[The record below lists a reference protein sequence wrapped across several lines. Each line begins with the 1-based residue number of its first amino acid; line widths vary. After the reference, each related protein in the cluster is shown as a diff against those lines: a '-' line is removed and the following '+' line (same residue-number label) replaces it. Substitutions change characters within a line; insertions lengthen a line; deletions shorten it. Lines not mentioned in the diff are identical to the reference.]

1 MGNSKLI
8 SCTILSPNNSGTRC
22 YNLTRITPHCMVGQM
37 TAKDCGAL
45 FAKSSREASSNYG
58 IGKDGEIGL
67 YVDES
72 KRSWC
77 TSSADNDNRA
87 ITIECASDVYAPY
100 AMNSKVWAS
109 LINLCV
115 DICQRYGKDTLLWLG
130 DKNTSLKY
138 QPKDNELV
146 LTAHRWFAAKSCPG
160 DWLYKRLDTL
170 ADEVTK
176 RLKTTEAIAPAQKE
190 EEKPNTAAA
199 SLITNEETDREK
211 AIWTFLSRK
220 GLNAYAVAGL
230 MGNLYAESALRP
242 NNLQNSFERKLGM
255 SDKGYTTAV
264 NNGSYKNFGDDRAGY
279 GIAQWTWPA
288 RKKNL
293 LKFAKG
299 QGKSIDDL
307 QMQLDFLWQELQGYS
322 KSLAALKEG
331 KSIKAVSDVILLDF
345 EKPADKS
352 NDVKTRRARFG
363 KEIYDRQTS
372 GKTQPAEGTAKEAYA
387 LQFGAFSKPENARK
401 RAKDLENKD
410 ISTEVAKIGSFWKVR
425 SKNRFAT
432 AAEASTVRNQLSEKK
447 INSVIVE
454 V

>member
-8 SCTILSPNNSGTRC
+8 SCTVHSPNNSGTRC
-22 YNLTRITPHCMVGQM
+22 YKLTRITPHCMVGQM
-37 TAKDCGAL
+37 TARACGDL

-87 ITIECASDVYAPY
+87 ITIECASDLKSPY
-100 AMNSKVWAS
+100 AMNSKVWQS

-130 DKNTSLKY
+130 DKTTTLKY

-160 DWLYKRLDTL
+160 DWLYKRLGKL
-170 ADEVTK
+170 ADAVTDK
-176 RLKTTEAIAPAQKE
+176 LQESEKPVQKAE
-190 EEKPNTAAA
+190 EENPNTEAA
-199 SLITNEETDREK
+199 SLINNEEDTRE
-211 AIWTFLSRK
+211 AQIWKFLANK
-220 GLNAYAVAGL
+220 GLNHYAIAGL

-264 NNGSYKNFGDDRAGY
+264 NNGSYKNFAHDGAGY
-279 GIAQWTWPA
+279 GLAQWTWYT
-288 RKKNL
+288 RKQNL
-293 LKFAKG
+293 LNYAKA

-307 QMQLDFLWQELQGYS
+307 QMQLEFLWQELQRYHRS
-322 KSLAALKEG
+322 MAALTAG
-331 KSIKAVSDVILLDF
+331 KSIKAVSDAILTDF
-345 EKPADKS
+345 EKPADQS
-352 NDVKTRRARFG
+352 SAVKNRRADFG
-363 KEIYDRQTS
+363 KEIYDRQT
-372 GKTQPAEGTAKEAYA
+372 GNAEKKEETKKAAYA
-387 LQFGAFSKPENARK
+387 LQIGAFSNKANADK
-401 RAKDLENKD
+401 RVRSLTKKGINAKAE
-410 ISTEVAKIGSFWKVR
+410 KIGSFWKVR
-425 SKNRFAT
+425 YGSYQTAT
-432 AAEASTVRNQLSEKK
+432 EASADRRKLIEMH
-447 INSVIVE
+447 INAVIVE

>member
-8 SCTILSPNNSGTRC
+8 SCTVHSPNNSGTRC
-22 YNLTRITPHCMVGQM
+22 YKLTRITPHCMVGQM
-37 TAKDCGAL
+37 TARACGDL

-87 ITIECASDVYAPY
+87 ITIECASDLKSPY
-100 AMNSKVWAS
+100 AMNSKVWQS

-130 DKNTSLKY
+130 DKTTTLKY

-160 DWLYKRLDTL
+160 DWLYKRLGKL
-170 ADEVTK
+170 ADAVTDK
-176 RLKTTEAIAPAQKE
+176 LQESEKPVQKAE
-190 EEKPNTAAA
+190 EENPNTEAA
-199 SLITNEETDREK
+199 SLINNEEDTRE
-211 AIWTFLSRK
+211 AQIWKFLANK
-220 GLNAYAVAGL
+220 GLNHYAIAGL

-255 SDKGYTTAV
+255 SDKGYATAV
-264 NNGSYKNFGDDRAGY
+264 NNGSYKNFAHDGAGY
-279 GIAQWTWPA
+279 GLAQWTWYT
-288 RKKNL
+288 RKQNL
-293 LKFAKG
+293 LNYAKA

-307 QMQLDFLWQELQGYS
+307 QMQLEFLWQELQGYHRS
-322 KSLAALKEG
+322 MAALTAG
-331 KSIKAVSDVILLDF
+331 KSIKAVSDAILTDF
-345 EKPADKS
+345 EKPADQS
-352 NDVKTRRARFG
+352 SAVKNRRADFG
-363 KEIYDRQTS
+363 KEIYDRQT
-372 GKTQPAEGTAKEAYA
+372 GNAEKKEETKKAAYA
-387 LQFGAFSKPENARK
+387 LQIGAFSNKANADK
-401 RAKDLENKD
+401 RVRSLTKKGINAKAE
-410 ISTEVAKIGSFWKVR
+410 KIGSFWKVR
-425 SKNRFAT
+425 YGSYQTAT
-432 AAEASTVRNQLSEKK
+432 EASADRRKLIEMH
-447 INSVIVE
+447 INAVIVE